1 MIVIV
6 VRANSALSF
15 LAAALLPLEK
25 GLPVN
30 TTTIL
35 RF

>member
-6 VRANSALSF
+6 VRANSALSC
-15 LAAALLPLEK
+15 LAALLLLEK
-25 GLPVN
+25 GLPVD

>member
-1 MIVIV
+1 MIVII

-15 LAAALLPLEK
+15 LAALLPLEK